1 MANRIKELRAKSG
14 KSMQEIAEKTGI
26 KKSTIASY
34 ETRGINPNAEKAQIL
49 ADFFDVDVKYLLGTQ
64 EAKRLMP
71 YEREISQSAM
81 NELGNKFRA
90 SELLKNIIDHEKT
103 LLSAKYTIDKALEE
117 NKKLKQAISEFFNTT
132 IDDEGKF
139 RFKMENISE
148 KDQEDLKDIFSSNK

>member
-90 SELLKNIIDHEKT
+90 NALLKNIIDHEKT
-103 LLSAKYTIDKALEE
+103 LLSAKNTIDKALEE